1 MATLSS
7 PGIGTGGLDVK
18 SIISQL
24 VALEQRPLET
34 LKLQAATTTTKI
46 SAFGQIQ
53 SLVST
58 LNDAA
63 NKLTFASG
71 WNGVATTSSN
81 KDFVSATAIGGAQA
95 TVFDVEVTSLAR
107 AQSTSAG
114 TALAAAASVTG
125 GGVGRLNIQ
134 LGSWNAAG
142 PGSTGVFTKKTVD
155 AAGIDIDISA
165 TDTVAEIASKINGAN
180 AGVTATILTE
190 GGNQRLLLRSKET
203 GELSGFNI
211 TAQARSG
218 DGSAGDP
225 FEFDDIVDGTGL
237 ARLAT
242 ANISTAIGATQSAAD
257 AKATVNGI
265 AVTSA
270 TNTFDNTVAG
280 VTFKAEKLTEAG
292 KPITITVAQDT
303 SAVQANVEAFVK
315 AYNEVNKILNE
326 GTKYDAAT
334 KATGLLQGDS
344 TALGLQRALRSAMQ
358 GVSSG
363 STVFQRLADIGV
375 VQRTGSDPM
384 ATAALGGE
392 LMVDT
397 AKLSKALTTNPD
409 EVKKFFRG
417 SENVSNA
424 GLAFNVKQLATGLL
438 SGDGFF
444 KSKESVLKNS
454 LQRNAK
460 DQETVNTKI
469 GNFEKRLTARYT
481 ALDVQMSSLNALNAY
496 ISQQVTTWNKS
507 NG

>member
-18 SIISQL
+18 SIITQL
-24 VALEQRPLET
+24 VQLEKRPLDT
-34 LKLQAATTTTKI
+34 LKLQAATTSTKI

-71 WNGVATTSSN
+71 WNGVTTTSSN

-95 TVFDVEVTSLAR
+95 TIFDVTVDSLAR
-107 AQSTSAG
+107 AQSTASG
-114 TALAAAASVTG
+114 TAIGTAASVSN
-125 GGVGRLNIQ
+125 GVAGRLNIQ
-134 LGSWNAAG
+134 LGGWDSAG
-142 PGSTGVFTKKTVD
+142 PGSTGVFTQKTLG
-155 AAGIDIDISA
+155 AAGVDIDVSA
-165 TDTVAEIASKINGAN
+165 TDTVADIASKINGAN

-190 GGNQRLLLRSKET
+190 GSNQRLLLRSKET

-211 TAQARSG
+211 TAQTRSG
-218 DGSAGDP
+218 AGTVGDPCVFTDIADGS
-225 FEFDDIVDGTGL
+225 GL
-237 ARLAT
+237 ARFAT
-242 ANISTAIGATQSAAD
+242 ANISTAVGATQSAAD

-270 TNTFDNTVAG
+270 TNTFANTVAG
-280 VTFKAEKLTEAG
+280 VTFKAEKLTEVG
-292 KPITITVAQDT
+292 KPITVTVAQDT

-344 TALGLQRALRSAMQ
+344 TAVGLQSALRSAMQ
-358 GVSSG
+358 SVSSG
-363 STVFQRLADIGV
+363 SKVFQRLADIGV
-375 VQRTGSDPM
+375 VQKTGSDPM

-397 AKLSKALTTNPD
+397 AKLSKALSTNPE

-424 GLAFNVKQLATGLL
+424 GLAFNMKQVTTSLL

-444 KSKESVLKNS
+444 KSKESVLKSS
-454 LQRNAK
+454 LKRNEK
-460 DQETVNTKI
+460 DQEAVNKKVN
-469 GNFEKRLTARYT
+469 NFEKRLTARYT

-507 NG
+507 TG